1 MSPDFS
7 GAASAVH
14 PDGEIIK
21 YKGDM
26 QRGKNPVQTAPSSS
40 DPLQLPS
47 PSIRGEH
54 FFFPFNIIIDI
65 SLSQTS
71 QMPRSFRETLMEAER
86 LFASL
91 EFLDWERSF
100 WTSLV

>member
-14 PDGEIIK
+14 PEGKIIK
-21 YKGDM
+21 NKGDM
-26 QRGKNPVQTAPSSS
+26 QRGKIPVQTEPSSS

-47 PSIRGEH
+47 PGIHGEL
-54 FFFPFNIIIDI
+54 FFPFNIIVDI

-71 QMPRSFRETLMEAER
+71 QMPRSFRETLMETER

-91 EFLDWERSF
+91 EFLDWERAF
-100 WTSLV
+100 GQV